1 MESLF
6 FLHDVNEYG
15 CHIQQTRERYSCMNE
30 MEVLRRKLNNHVSL
44 DLNNLTSEDTLE
56 ISRELDE
63 MMLKMCTAY
72 GEYISA
78 GN

>member
-1 MESLF
+1 MS
-6 FLHDVNEYG
+6 
-15 CHIQQTRERYSCMNE
+15 E
-30 MEVLRRKLNNHVSL
+30 MEALRRKLNSHVSL
-44 DLNNLTSEDTLE
+44 ENNNLTCEDTLK

-72 GEYISA
+72 GESLIA

>member
-1 MESLF
+1 
-6 FLHDVNEYG
+6 
-15 CHIQQTRERYSCMNE
+15 MNE
-30 MEVLRRKLNNHVSL
+30 MEALRKKLNDHVSL
-44 DLNNLTSEDTLE
+44 ELDNLTCEDTLE

-72 GEYISA
+72 GVSLSA

>member
-1 MESLF
+1 
-6 FLHDVNEYG
+6 
-15 CHIQQTRERYSCMNE
+15 MNE
-30 MEVLRRKLNNHVSL
+30 MEALRNKLNNHVSL
-44 DLNNLTSEDTLE
+44 ELDNLTCEDTLE
-56 ISRELDE
+56 LSRELDE